1 MNRVIIQTDAPQ
13 ITVFIFP
20 LNDNTSLILKPFL
33 SSSGG
38 KPDDITVLLSIVA
51 EYTD

>member
-1 MNRVIIQTDAPQ
+1 M
-13 ITVFIFP
+13 TVPSGTLINFICV
-20 LNDNTSLILKPFL
+20 
-33 SSSGG
+33 SGG